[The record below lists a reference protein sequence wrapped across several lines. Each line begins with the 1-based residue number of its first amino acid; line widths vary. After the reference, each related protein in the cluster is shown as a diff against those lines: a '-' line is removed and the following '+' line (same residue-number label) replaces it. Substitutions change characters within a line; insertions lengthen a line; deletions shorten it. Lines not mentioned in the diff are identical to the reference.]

1 MTTLSAGATLPG
13 FEPVPVPARS
23 SNSDEM
29 SFYQSANA
37 LEYLAPRDW
46 EERCVVLREGQIQL
60 DLARRVPPL
69 EDSTLKDFAE
79 WLDLKKLPLVLSGHP
94 QFLRTGVSVDIS
106 DNRVTSEGL
115 GVLLDVLMRHN
126 LPITALKAWR
136 NLLDDS
142 VVDSLVLYLHTQ
154 PATMPLLG
162 LHLSHNRL
170 STKGALRLVRAV
182 IECGQYPTRMTRK
195 PFWLR
200 LELNEL
206 ERPEDVVQTARLF
219 RGKLR
224 EGVKHTMCLMQKGL
238 CASNQCDH
246 ESVAIHAPYFLSQN
260 RRGYFEDRDRA
271 LLETAAFVSYDPMA
285 RYFDQGAGG
294 GGGQAFRQNLT
305 KQAGNQGAYSA
316 QTARPAPAMQF
327 LEVSLDDVCGTLG
340 FSLTFSAAAQY
351 PAVKT
356 VDPSGEA
363 GRCGLKSGMVLKRA
377 NGVDVS
383 LLTQAQ
389 VQEVLKQRPLSLR
402 FTFL

>member
-1 MTTLSAGATLPG
+1 MTTVAPVSLGDFGQSAK
-13 FEPVPVPARS
+13 S
-23 SNSDEM
+23 STSEEM
-29 SFYQSANA
+29 SFYSAANA

-46 EERCVVLREGQIQL
+46 EERCVLLREGQIQL

-69 EDSTLKDFAE
+69 EDATLKDFAE
-79 WLDLKKLPLVLSGHP
+79 WLDLRKLPILLAGYP
-94 QFLRTGVSVDIS
+94 QFLRTGVSIDIS

-115 GVLLDVLMRHN
+115 SALLDVLMRHN
-126 LPITALKAWR
+126 LPVTAVKAWR
-136 NLLDDS
+136 NLLDDGI
-142 VVDSLVLYLHTQ
+142 VDSLVLYFHTQ

-162 LHLSHNRL
+162 LHLSHNRIT
-170 STKGALRLVRAV
+170 TKGALRLVRAI

-206 ERPEDVVQTARLF
+206 ERPEDVVQTCRLF

-224 EGVKHTMCLMQKGL
+224 EGVKHTLCLMQKGL

-260 RRGYFEDRDRA
+260 RRGYFDDRDRA
-271 LLETAAFVSYDPMA
+271 LLETAAFTSYDPMA
-285 RYFDQGAGG
+285 IASSSSSTRYFEQP
-294 GGGQAFRQNLT
+294 QQFRQNLT
-305 KQAGNQGAYSA
+305 KNAGPQGAYSS
-316 QTARPAPAMQF
+316 QLARPAPAMQF

-340 FSLTFSAAAQY
+340 FSLTFSAAVQY
-351 PAVKT
+351 PTVKT

-383 LLTQAQ
+383 LLTQTQ

-402 FTFL
+402 FTFQ

>member
-1 MTTLSAGATLPG
+1 
-13 FEPVPVPARS
+13 
-23 SNSDEM
+23 M
-29 SFYQSANA
+29 SFYQAANA

-46 EERCVVLREGQIQL
+46 EERCVLLREGQIQL

-69 EDSTLKDFAE
+69 EDGTLKDFAE
-79 WLDLKKLPLVLSGHP
+79 WLDLRKLPLLLSGHP
-94 QFLRTGVSVDIS
+94 HFLRTGVSIDIS
-106 DNRVTSEGL
+106 DNRVTAEGMA
-115 GVLLDVLMRHN
+115 VLMDVLMRHN
-126 LPITALKAWR
+126 LPITAIKAWR
-136 NLLDDS
+136 NLMDDTI
-142 VVDSLVLYLHTQ
+142 VDSLVLYFHTQ

-206 ERPEDVVQTARLF
+206 ERPEDVVQTSRLF
-219 RGKLR
+219 RSKLR
-224 EGVKHTMCLMQKGL
+224 EGVKQTMCLMQKGL
-238 CASNQCDH
+238 CASAQCDH

-271 LLETAAFVSYDPMA
+271 MLETAAFTSYDPMA
-285 RYFDQGAGG
+285 LQSRYFEASA
-294 GGGQAFRQNLT
+294 AFRQNLT
-305 KQAGNQGAYSA
+305 KNAGPQGAYTA
-316 QTARPAPAMQF
+316 HAARPAPAMQF
-327 LEVSLDDVCGTLG
+327 LEVALDDVCGTLG
-340 FSLTFSAAAQY
+340 FSLAFSAAVQY

-383 LLTQAQ
+383 LLTQTQ

-402 FTFL
+402 FTFQ